1 MKKIFHLGAM
11 VVIFVLGVAH
21 FPLGAAEYPTK
32 PISIVVTVSPG
43 GSNDI
48 QCRAFASVADK
59 LLGQPVVVANKP
71 GASGMI
77 GLLAGAQAAP
87 DGYTL
92 TGGSTSDM
100 CALEWEIANGRKP
113 AVNRKDFVPLGTFTF
128 APLLL
133 AVPPNSPWKTL
144 ADLINDAKA
153 KPGHYAFG
161 SGGMYRIAHVNT
173 ELFVRAIGL
182 KFRHVPYAGGGP
194 ALTAL
199 VGNHVDFASVTV
211 SSSIPLVRGNKI
223 RILAVQSDQRIK
235 SLPDV
240 PALKELGIDA
250 ELRMAVGLWAPQKT
264 PKPIVEK
271 LRKILKQATEDKTFA
286 NVIETQGDEVQ
297 YVAGDEWEKH
307 LEIESEK
314 LAKIYKQIIAEEKEK
329 KGK

>member
-1 MKKIFHLGAM
+1 MKKIFLRRAM
-11 VVIFVLGVAH
+11 LVIFVLMVAH
-21 FPLGAAEYPTK
+21 LPLSAAEYPTK

-59 LLGQPVVVANKP
+59 LLGQPLVVANKP

-77 GLLAGAQAAP
+77 GLMAGAQAAP

-113 AVNRKDFVPLGTFTF
+113 SVSRKDFAPLGTFTY

-133 AVPPNSPWKTL
+133 AVPANSPWKTL
-144 ADLINDAKA
+144 ADLIQDAKSKA
-153 KPGHYAFG
+153 GHYAFG

-173 ELFVRAIGL
+173 ELFVKAAGL

-199 VGNHVDFASVTV
+199 IGNHVDFASVTV

-264 PKPIVEK
+264 PKPIIEK
-271 LRKILKQATEDKTFA
+271 LRKVLKQATEDRTFA

-297 YVAGDEWEKH
+297 YVAGDEWEKR

-314 LAKIYKQIIAEEKEK
+314 LAKIYQQIIAEEKEK

>member
-1 MKKIFHLGAM
+1 MKKFFFLGAM
-11 VVIFVLGVAH
+11 AVIFILGLAN
-21 FPLGAAEYPTK
+21 FPLAAADYPTK
-32 PISIVVTVSPG
+32 PITIIVTVSPG

-59 LLGQPVVVANKP
+59 LLGQPIVVTNKP

-77 GLLAGAQAAP
+77 GLLAGAQAAA

-113 AVNRKDFVPLGTFTF
+113 PASRPDFIPIGTFTF
-128 APLLL
+128 APLLI
-133 AVPPNSPWKTL
+133 AVPSNSPWKTL

-161 SGGMYRIAHVNT
+161 SGGLYRIAHVNT
-173 ELFVRAIGL
+173 ELFIRAVGL

-194 ALTAL
+194 ALSAL
-199 VGNHVDFASVTV
+199 VGNHVDFAAVTV
-211 SSSIPLVRGNKI
+211 SSSIPLVRGNKL
-223 RILAVQSDQRIK
+223 RILAVQSNQRIK
-235 SLPDV
+235 SLPDT

-250 ELRMAVGLWAPQKT
+250 ELRMWIGLWAPQRT
-264 PKPIVEK
+264 PRPIVEK
-271 LRKILKQATEDKTFA
+271 LRKVLQQVTEDKSFI
-286 NVIETQGDEVQ
+286 NIIETQGDEVHFM
-297 YVAGDEWEKH
+297 GGEEWAKY
-307 LEIESEK
+307 LDTESEK
-314 LAKIYKQIIAEEKEK
+314 LARIYKQIFAEEKEK

>member
-1 MKKIFHLGAM
+1 MKKIFLLAVM
-11 VVIFVLGVAH
+11 VVIFVLGMAR

-32 PISIVVTVSPG
+32 PVSIVVTVSPG

-59 LLGQPVVVANKP
+59 VLGQSVVVVNKP
-71 GASGMI
+71 GASGML

-113 AVNRKDFVPLGTFTF
+113 AVSRKDFVPLGTFTF
-128 APLLL
+128 APLLI
-133 AVPPNSPWKTL
+133 AVPANSPWKTL
-144 ADLINDAKA
+144 ADLIKDAKA

-173 ELFVRAIGL
+173 ELFIRTVGL

-194 ALTAL
+194 ALSAL

-235 SLPDV
+235 SIPDT
-240 PALKELGIDA
+240 PALKELGIEA
-250 ELRMAVGLWAPQKT
+250 ELRMWIGLWTPQKT
-264 PKPIVEK
+264 SKPIVEK
-271 LRKILKQATEDKTFA
+271 LRQVLKQVTEDKTFI
-286 NVIETQGDEVQ
+286 NVIETQGDEVHFM
-297 YVAGDEWEKH
+297 AGDEWGKH
-307 LEIESEK
+307 LEMESEK
-314 LAKIYKQIIAEEKEK
+314 LAKIYKQVVAEEKEK